1 MGTRHP
7 GGGRFR
13 PLGPLDNWYR
23 VRACVCVWGL
33 HGAGPGVMM
42 SIGDSDNMLGF
53 KPSQRDEPARAEG
66 SCHST

>member
-13 PLGPLDNWYR
+13 PLGPLDSIVC
-23 VRACVCVWGL
+23 VRACVC
-33 HGAGPGVMM
+33 GAGPGVMM